1 MKAGQ
6 KLAGIWFLVY
16 GTSAI
21 LAEPESGNAAMA
33 GGRHRCD
40 HGNRDAHTSG
50 ARTNRRNRPF
60 GENALMTRQL
70 GTTGLNISAIGFG
83 AWEIGGDRNWTGPST
98 PRAQHIGPSDDR
110 EAAAAIH
117 RALELGV
124 NWIDTAPGYG
134 AGHSE
139 ELIGK
144 VIHDLSERPYIFT
157 KCGFVWD
164 EERKISNN
172 IRPKSIR
179 SEVEQSLRRLGVD
192 VIDLY
197 QIHWVEP
204 QLDPQVEAAWS
215 TLADLK
221 REGKVRHIGVSNF
234 SIDQLRRAGTIAP
247 VETLQPRY
255 SLLDRTIEHQL
266 LPYCDEF
273 GIGVLVYS
281 PMQSGLLTGAM
292 TRERVLSF
300 PPNDGR
306 RFDVNYQEPRLSSN
320 LERIQQL
327 SRLAS
332 EWGWSAGQVAV
343 AWALSRKEVHGA
355 IVGFRRPAQ
364 VEGILMNAPVT
375 LDPDQL
381 AAIEAINW
389 SDSA

>member
-1 MKAGQ
+1 M
-6 KLAGIWFLVY
+6 
-16 GTSAI
+16 
-21 LAEPESGNAAMA
+21 M
-33 GGRHRCD
+33 
-40 HGNRDAHTSG
+40 
-50 ARTNRRNRPF
+50 RP
-60 GENALMTRQL
+60 L
-70 GTTGLNISAIGFG
+70 GSTGLDISSIGFG

-110 EAAAAIH
+110 EAARAIL

-139 ELIGK
+139 ELIGE
-144 VIHDLSERPYIFT
+144 VIHDLRERPYIFT

-164 EERKISNN
+164 EERKISND
-172 IRPKSIR
+172 IRPESIR
-179 SEVEQSLRRLGVD
+179 SEIEQSLRRLRVD

-234 SIDQLRRAGTIAP
+234 NVDQLRRAQAIAP
-247 VETLQPRY
+247 VDTLQPRY
-255 SLLDRTIEHQL
+255 SLLDRTIEHDL
-266 LPYCDEF
+266 LPYCGEF

-292 TRERVLSF
+292 TRERVLNL
-300 PPNDGR
+300 PANDGR
-306 RFDVNYQEPRLSSN
+306 RFDANYQEPRLSAN
-320 LERIQQL
+320 LERVRQL

-332 EWGWSAGQVAV
+332 QWGWSVGQVAV

-364 VEGILMNAPVT
+364 VEGILLHAPEK
-375 LDPDQL
+375 LDPDRL
-381 AAIEAINW
+381 AAIERINW
-389 SDSA
+389 SDATGS